1 VAAAELTRCLTAID
15 YAGHPTGRLAACVLL
30 QRPSDHRILTVWN
43 KRAAGLCLPGGL
55 VEEGETP
62 AAAAVRE
69 LREEVGLALVGVPH
83 DLVEVYSAPH
93 ESPRAR
99 ADRVHVFAVTDPDRG
114 LWQPRAIESG
124 CPIAW
129 LAAPALL
136 AVSPFRDFYE
146 GMFAHL
152 EARVRSPIRE

>member
-1 VAAAELTRCLTAID
+1 M
-15 YAGHPTGRLAACVLL
+15 GRLAACVLL
-30 QRPSDHRILTVWN
+30 QRPTDHRILTVWN

-69 LREEVGLALVGVPH
+69 LREEVALDLLGVPY
-83 DLVEVYSAPH
+83 DLVEVYDAPH

-99 ADRVHVFAVTDPDRG
+99 ASRVHVFAVTAPGRG
-114 LWQPRAIESG
+114 TWTPRAMEPG

-129 LAAPALL
+129 VTHRSLL
-136 AVSPFRDFYE
+136 AVSPFRDFYAL
-146 GMFAHL
+146 MFEHL
-152 EARVRSPIRE
+152 ARA